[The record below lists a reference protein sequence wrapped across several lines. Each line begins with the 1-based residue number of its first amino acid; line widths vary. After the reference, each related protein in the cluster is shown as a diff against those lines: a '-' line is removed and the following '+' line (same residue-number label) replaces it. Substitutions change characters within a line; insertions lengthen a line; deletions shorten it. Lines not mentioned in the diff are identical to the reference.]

1 MNCNLRLILL
11 PALLVL
17 LCTVSRAQRLP
28 DNREWPGKDFYL
40 NLEYPLIEPKSD
52 TVSIFIVGDIISHRS
67 VSKSAE
73 EFGYSSFFQYVED
86 RLQGADLA
94 IGNMEFPLGGK
105 PYTGY
110 PVFSGPDDFAAYLD
124 DVGFD
129 VLLTANNH
137 MLDRGCAGMQRTI
150 DALEGM
156 GITYTGIAADTR
168 KDTLLTPLMVHVR
181 GLRIAI
187 VNYTYGT
194 NSGADAP
201 WPKVNYLKKS
211 EMAPRMAKAR
221 EADFVLVFPHWG
233 VEYQHRHSRE
243 QEDLAAWFVSEGAD
257 AVIGS
262 HPHVIQDMQWMD
274 GVPVIYS
281 LGNALSNQNDL
292 PARVEL
298 YVTLK
303 IVRHWGEAPRLLEP
317 EYHYIWCSKPGTIED
332 SYAAVP
338 VTLSPDHWR
347 VREDYE
353 KMANTYQ
360 WLLDQ
365 NFLPGNPDPLP

>member
-1 MNCNLRLILL
+1 MNRIFLIS
-11 PALLVL
+11 ALAAL
-17 LCTVSRAQRLP
+17 LCTNAFAQRLP
-28 DNREWPGKDFYL
+28 DNREWPGRDFYL

-73 EFGYSSFFQYVED
+73 QFGYSSFFQYVD
-86 RLQGADLA
+86 DQVRGADLA
-94 IGNMEFPLGGK
+94 IGNMEFPLAGK

-124 DVGFD
+124 DAGFD

-137 MLDRGCAGMQRTI
+137 MLDKGNAGMQRTI
-150 DALEGM
+150 DALEGL
-156 GITYTGIAADTR
+156 GITYTGIAADVE
-168 KDTLLTPLMVHVR
+168 KDTLLTPLFVHVR

-194 NSGADAP
+194 NSGADAA
-201 WPKVNYLKKS
+201 WPKINYLKKS
-211 EMAPRMAKAR
+211 EMAPAMAKAR
-221 EADFVLVFPHWG
+221 KADFVLAFPHWG
-233 VEYQHRHSRE
+233 IEYQHRHCRE
-243 QEDLAAWFVSEGAD
+243 QEDLAEWFVAQGAD

-262 HPHVIQDMQWMD
+262 HPHVIQDMQWID

-292 PARVEL
+292 PARLEL
-298 YVTLK
+298 AVTLK
-303 IVRHWGEAPRLLEP
+303 IVRHWGEDPVLLEP
-317 EYHYIWCSKPGTIED
+317 EYLYLWCTKPGMIED

-338 VTLSPDHWR
+338 VTLDRSYWKDQD
-347 VREDYE
+347 DYDR
-353 KMANTYQ
+353 MANTYHR
-360 WLLDQ
+360 LIDMD
-365 NFLPGNPDPLP
+365 FLPGNPSEL